1 MILIISKKK
10 EITTTKVMKWL
21 FRFEKKFILV
31 DEEETFE
38 IKMKDNKIFL
48 ESEKNNFFLDEITSV
63 WYRRGG
69 IKFKRFCYENKGINI
84 HMDETQHWLEEY
96 VIHILESKKHL
107 NKQSKS
113 HVNKLLVLDKAKK
126 VGLDVPDYYL
136 SNNTQNVKLRSTI
149 TKPIAGNPM
158 IESIAKD
165 TDGVLYTAIVDEYIE
180 NDFFISFFQEKIEKD
195 FEIRTFYLNG
205 KCWSFAIFS
214 QNDEQTKVDF
224 RKYNT
229 EVPNRNVRYNMP
241 RSIEENIRL
250 LMLSLDLNCGSL
262 DFIKSGEK
270 YFFLEVNP
278 IGQFLGLSSICNY
291 SLEKEIATYL

>member
-1 MILIISKKK
+1 M
-10 EITTTKVMKWL
+10 
-21 FRFEKKFILV
+21 
-31 DEEETFE
+31 
-38 IKMKDNKIFL
+38 
-48 ESEKNNFFLDEITSV
+48 
-63 WYRRGG
+63 
-69 IKFKRFCYENKGINI
+69 
-84 HMDETQHWLEEY
+84 Q
-96 VIHILESKKHL
+96 ILESKKHL
-107 NKQSKS
+107 NKQSNS
-113 HVNKLLVLDKAKK
+113 HVNKLLVLDEAKK

-136 SNNTQNVKLRSTI
+136 SNNTQNVKLRKTI
-149 TKPIAGNPM
+149 TKPIAGNP
-158 IESIAKD
+158 IIKSIAKN
-165 TDGVLYTAIVDEYIE
+165 TDGILYTAIVDEYIK

-229 EVPNRNVRYNMP
+229 EVPNRNVRYNLP
-241 RSIEENIRL
+241 RSIEENIHL

-270 YFFLEVNP
+270 YFFLEVNA
-278 IGQFLGLSSICNY
+278 IGQFLGLSFIGNY

>member
-10 EITTTKVMKWL
+10 EITTTEVMKWM

-31 DEEETFE
+31 HEDEIFE
-38 IKMKDNKIFL
+38 IKIKDTKIFL

-69 IKFKRFCYENKGINI
+69 IKFKRFYYENEGVNI
-84 HMDETQHWLEEY
+84 HMNETQHWLEEY
-96 VIHILESKKHL
+96 VMQILESKKHL
-107 NKQSKS
+107 NKQSNS

-136 SNNTQNVKLRSTI
+136 SNNTQNVKLGRTI
-149 TKPIAGNPM
+149 TKPIAGNP
-158 IESIAKD
+158 IIQSIAKN
-165 TDGVLYTAIVDEYIE
+165 TDGILYTAIVDEYIK

-205 KCWSFAIFS
+205 NCWSFAIFS

-229 EVPNRNVRYNMP
+229 EVPNRNVRYNLP
-241 RSIEENIRL
+241 KSIEEKIHL

-262 DFIKSGEK
+262 DFIKSGDK
-270 YFFLEVNP
+270 YYFLEVNA
-278 IGQFLGLSSICNY
+278 IGQFLGLSFICNY